1 MLSTVIR
8 RRASTSE
15 YKSQSYLSIASCKYY
30 WSSVL
35 VDQVGAVCVVLNYL
49 EEEAGK
55 ALEFCSGNIL
65 SEPIET

>member
-35 VDQVGAVCVVLNYL
+35 VDQVDAVCVALNYL
-49 EEEAGK
+49 EQEAGIGWNF
-55 ALEFCSGNIL
+55 ARAIYCRSG
-65 SEPIET
+65 